1 MRLAIERRLPA
12 SGFRLPA
19 VVAAA
24 ALAACGNYGNGAI
37 DDAPFYNALP
47 RAEYLKVDVP
57 KDAAQPLCGLG
68 ESKIATDTRNL
79 GIGLA
84 VGVYVILGVIDAV
97 RSFPPTTR
105 TADTRL
111 WGPFP
116 DGQHPGITVQVRM
129 VRIAP
134 DRFTF
139 AVEQKRDPAGAFLTT
154 LSAELNGAVAQ
165 RGSGTLHYDSANA
178 AALGI
183 GKVDDPTQGR
193 LDIDY
198 DFSSDPRTI
207 ALRTVGTLK
216 SVSVDISSFAAS
228 GQTWL
233 SLAFLDGADQVTASS
248 KFVKSGAGSAKYSV
262 KSGTFADVISECWD
276 ANYCRSYL
284 KDPAGRITPPC
295 TGGAFCEFGSSSSC
309 VIAP

>member
-1 MRLAIERRLPA
+1 MRLATSI
-12 SGFRLPA
+12 
-19 VVAAA
+19 AAA
-24 ALAACGNYGNGAI
+24 FALSVAGCGNYGNTAI

-57 KDAAQPLCGLG
+57 KDAAQPLCALG

-84 VGVYVILGVIDAV
+84 VGVYAILGVIDAV

-105 TADTRL
+105 TTDTRL

-129 VRIAP
+129 VRLAP

-154 LSAELNGAVAQ
+154 LSADLNGAVAQ
-165 RGSGTLHYDSANA
+165 RGSGTLHYDYANA

-216 SVSVDISSFAAS
+216 SSSVDISSFAAS

-233 SLAFLDGADQVTASS
+233 SLAFLDGTDQITASS
-248 KFVKSGAGSAKYSV
+248 KFIKSGAGSAKYSI
-262 KSGTFADVISECWD
+262 KRGIAANVISECWD
-276 ANYCRSYL
+276 ALYCRSYI
-284 KDPAGRITPPC
+284 KDAAGWINPPC
-295 TGGAFCEFGSSSSC
+295 TTNFCELGLPSSC
-309 VIAP
+309 VIAPSF